1 MRGRHDAAKRAA
13 AAVCALAGCT
23 SWAPGAFAQPFSS
36 LPGGSAGSETLGD
49 PTSQLPERRHLAP
62 GSVAIFDW
70 EHTYQ
75 GVELE
80 GAPMTWRRAG
90 ASGTAP
96 GWELSIG
103 SVTESRLDSVFLG
116 GIVRAQF
123 RYFDSQSFAASPL
136 QSMFTTGIR
145 LGPFEPESRVG
156 LSLLTVDVF
165 HGAYSFEMFSPRVEA
180 GFGLRIGRF
189 RASAHVFSEMLWRW
203 WGDNY
208 FEQGIAFELRFEP
221 PKSKPPFVQQ
231 NEPTEEN

>member
-1 MRGRHDAAKRAA
+1 MRRGHDAASRAVVV
-13 AAVCALAGCT
+13 VCALAAGT
-23 SWAPGAFAQPFSS
+23 SWARVARAQPFSS
-36 LPGGSAGSETLGD
+36 LPSGSAGSETLGE

-80 GAPMTWRRAG
+80 GGPMTWRRAG
-90 ASGTAP
+90 ANGTAS

-136 QSMFTTGIR
+136 QSMFTSGIR
-145 LGPFEPESRVG
+145 LGAFEPESRVG

-180 GFGLRIGRF
+180 GFGLRIGSF
-189 RASAHVFSEMLWRW
+189 RASAHIFSEMLWRW
-203 WGDNY
+203 WGDSY
-208 FEQGIAFELRFEP
+208 FEQGVAFELRFEP
-221 PKSKPPFVQQ
+221 PKAKPPFAEQTEQ
-231 NEPTEEN
+231 TEPN

>member
-1 MRGRHDAAKRAA
+1 MRPGHDAARHAIV
-13 AAVCALAGCT
+13 AVWALAAGA
-23 SWAPGAFAQPFSS
+23 SWARVAGAQPFSS
-36 LPGGSAGSETLGD
+36 LPGGGAGSETLGE

-62 GSVAIFDW
+62 GSVAIFDY
-70 EHTYQ
+70 EHTFQ

-80 GAPMTWRRAG
+80 GGPMTWRKAG
-90 ASGTAP
+90 TNGTAS

-189 RASAHVFSEMLWRW
+189 RASAHIFSEMLWRW

-208 FEQGIAFELRFEP
+208 FDQGVAFELRFEP
-221 PKSKPPFVQQ
+221 PKSKPPFAEQA
-231 NEPTEEN
+231 EPTEQN